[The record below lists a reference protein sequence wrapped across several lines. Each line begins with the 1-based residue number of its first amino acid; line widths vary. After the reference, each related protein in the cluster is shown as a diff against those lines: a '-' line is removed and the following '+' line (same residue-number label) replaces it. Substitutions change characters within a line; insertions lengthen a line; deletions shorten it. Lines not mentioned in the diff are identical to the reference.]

1 MRIGRV
7 ISQKKLKNP
16 LILPRK
22 CGIIIKVR
30 FGKTG
35 VELRSCLLYLK
46 WGDAM
51 ALVKGLSSIEA
62 KADKAVRGVV
72 EEHGFTLW
80 DVVFVKEGA
89 CWYLRILIDKR
100 DGVSIDD
107 CASIDSEINAIIDG
121 QDFID
126 KIDFLEIG
134 SAGLER
140 AVRRVE
146 QLAPSIGKKIML
158 KTYKLCEGLPDK
170 HVKCVLEAFDG
181 EKITVSGDFG
191 SAEVLLSEVSSIN
204 YDDFDDYESIME
216 G

>member
-1 MRIGRV
+1 M
-7 ISQKKLKNP
+7 
-16 LILPRK
+16 PRK

-35 VELRSCLLYLK
+35 GELRSCLLYLK

-62 KADKAVRGVV
+62 KADKAVRGFV

-89 CWYLRILIDKR
+89 CWYLRILIDKP

-146 QLAPSIGKKIML
+146 QLAPSIGKKILL

-170 HVKCVLEAFDG
+170 HVKCVLEGFDG
-181 EKITVSGDFG
+181 ERITVSGDFG
-191 SAEVLLSEVSSIN
+191 STEVLLSEVSSIN